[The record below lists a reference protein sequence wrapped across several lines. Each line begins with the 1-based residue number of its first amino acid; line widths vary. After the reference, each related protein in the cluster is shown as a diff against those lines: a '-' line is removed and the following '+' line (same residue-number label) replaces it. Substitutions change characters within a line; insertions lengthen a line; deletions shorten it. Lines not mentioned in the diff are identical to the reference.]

1 MIGLKEESRSK
12 GRLFYCNHYVKHVM
26 LYSMAKAKSKLN
38 SEHITLLVT
47 KATLKAVSARCA
59 DLSVT
64 RSQYLRDLVVKD
76 LEVAK

>member
-1 MIGLKEESRSK
+1 
-12 GRLFYCNHYVKHVM
+12 
-26 LYSMAKAKSKLN
+26 MAKAKSKLN

-76 LEVAK
+76 LEVSNASQGV